1 MPLLLRFAMTIL
13 ATATLSACATTATVG
28 SHVDPDLD
36 LSRFRTFDWGPADAL
51 PTEDA
56 RLARNPAFKDR
67 VQGAVEKG
75 LAARGF
81 QLIARG
87 DTADLLIHYHANIS
101 QRINV
106 NHADRAYGY
115 GACARSQADCPT
127 DLVEYEAGTLVLD
140 VVDART
146 NKLVWRGWARTS
158 VDGMLRKPDVMAK
171 TINETVARIL
181 LRLPPKL

>member
-28 SHVDPDLD
+28 SHVDHDLD

-56 RLARNPAFKDR
+56 RLTRNPAFKDR

-106 NHADRAYGY
+106 NHADSAYVY
-115 GACARSQADCPT
+115 CSQADCPP

>member
-28 SHVDPDLD
+28 SHVDHDLD

-146 NKLVWRGWARTS
+146 NKLVWRGWARAS